1 MRIPTWPNTG
11 GRKWSHWPEFKVG
24 IAWQGNPKN
33 SVDRFRSLALTCF
46 KSLAHVR
53 GVHLMSLQVGP
64 GTDQLAA
71 VPFPVTDLGGRLDP
85 GSLGD
90 LAAVMAN
97 LDLVISVETA
107 VAHLAGALAAP
118 VWTLLPLVPDWRWLL
133 ERADSPWYPTMRLF
147 RGNCLGEW
155 DEVMERVQEALRIA
169 GCRRRE
175 LEKRDRYR
183 HGDDERI
190 VGYGGTQPSKR

>member
-1 MRIPTWPNTG
+1 LPGIFGTTLSTIPATAPYLYADPHLAEYWRTEMEPLAG
-11 GRKWSHWPEFKVG
+11 FKVG

-33 SVDRFRSLALTCF
+33 SVDRFRSLALARF
-46 KSLAHVR
+46 EPLAHVR
-53 GVHLMSLQVGP
+53 GVHLISLQVGP

-71 VPFPVTDLGGRLDP
+71 VPFPVTDMGSRLDP
-85 GSLGD
+85 DSLGD

-147 RGNCLGEW
+147 RQRRLGEW
-155 DEVMERVQEALRIA
+155 DEVMKRVQEALRLLVA
-169 GCRRRE
+169 G
-175 LEKRDRYR
+175 
-183 HGDDERI
+183 G
-190 VGYGGTQPSKR
+190 VS